1 MPVFIC
7 AGFQDSSADFSDCP
21 INPFDCEDGQGEER
35 MVPGDALCATRQ
47 AIHQQVEKSQDLLR
61 FALIC
66 G

>member
-7 AGFQDSSADFSDCP
+7 AGFQDSSAEFSDCP
-21 INPFDCEDGQGEER
+21 INLFDCEDGQGEER
-35 MVPGDALCATRQ
+35 MVPGDALCATRH
-47 AIHQQVEKSQDLLR
+47 AIHQQVEKLQDLPR